1 MIRITKIIN
10 RWILIERTV
19 QLGEIN
25 FWTNGVES
33 FTNTFKRIRTSC
45 LCGGY
50 LKVPKI
56 QKGAILIFPG
66 VISRTRKA
74 MLGKTKKIPCL
85 LVLRG
90 QTVKNRFESE
100 LELNQSECKLTQMH
114 EKRDHSLTALTDLC

>member
-1 MIRITKIIN
+1 MSL
-10 RWILIERTV
+10 RW
-19 QLGEIN
+19 
-25 FWTNGVES
+25 
-33 FTNTFKRIRTSC
+33 
-45 LCGGY
+45 
-50 LKVPKI
+50 VPKSAENTERSHFHI
-56 QKGAILIFPG
+56 SG

-74 MLGKTKKIPCL
+74 MLGKTKKITCL